1 MNIIRIKQNKFTKTI
16 LKEIANMRHKTTR
29 QFWTLFSKKYM
40 KRSNDMSLDIYEY
53 IMNIL
58 PI

>member
-29 QFWTLFSKKYM
+29 QFWTLFRKK
-40 KRSNDMSLDIYEY
+40 IYEKE
-53 IMNIL
+53 
-58 PI
+58 